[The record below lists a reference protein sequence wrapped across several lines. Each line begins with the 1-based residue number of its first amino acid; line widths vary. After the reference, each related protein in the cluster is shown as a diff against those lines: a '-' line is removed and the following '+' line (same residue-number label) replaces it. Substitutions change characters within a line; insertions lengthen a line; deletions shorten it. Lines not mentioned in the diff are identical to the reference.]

1 MDIASN
7 LTISLLFIMIYLF
20 VIIFSAKD
28 KKLNGFVKGMIIIC
42 FSMRILFGIAF
53 DILSNTL
60 RVWEYWESDVL
71 RELINSGWYFSY
83 FILLYCLLFLIG
95 ESRANQLQINEN
107 ILVDLKRRKIW
118 LSLLLFFVT
127 VGLYGLFWLYR
138 TVKDLK
144 SNFQEIPYTPGQ
156 AVGFLF
162 IPLFNLYWM
171 FRIIFSLPLY
181 VARIE
186 RKYFTPAYRFQF
198 HPVLISLL
206 WIIFIIYTYIIGIEA
221 STKLGDFSFE
231 LLLAATLFPTFS
243 IWIILLTIQAKI
255 NSFADTLDNNKL
267 EVSMQDTSGNTKFDV
282 SVLVLGVL
290 FGIVMLA
297 SVFVPWDPNT
307 VLIRISFFLGIQ
319 NYSFDRLFGVDF
331 LPILGTIFFILAI
344 VLSRKHIAWRIC
356 ALCTSSIVFVIAS
369 YTFIE
374 YWAPGVG
381 LWIFAITSIL
391 AVALSILL
399 ISKKNL

>member
-144 SNFQEIPYTPGQ
+144 SNFQEIPYP
-156 AVGFLF
+156 
-162 IPLFNLYWM
+162 
-171 FRIIFSLPLY
+171 
-181 VARIE
+181 
-186 RKYFTPAYRFQF
+186 
-198 HPVLISLL
+198 
-206 WIIFIIYTYIIGIEA
+206 
-221 STKLGDFSFE
+221 
-231 LLLAATLFPTFS
+231 
-243 IWIILLTIQAKI
+243 
-255 NSFADTLDNNKL
+255 
-267 EVSMQDTSGNTKFDV
+267 
-282 SVLVLGVL
+282 
-290 FGIVMLA
+290 
-297 SVFVPWDPNT
+297 
-307 VLIRISFFLGIQ
+307 
-319 NYSFDRLFGVDF
+319 
-331 LPILGTIFFILAI
+331 
-344 VLSRKHIAWRIC
+344 
-356 ALCTSSIVFVIAS
+356 
-369 YTFIE
+369 
-374 YWAPGVG
+374 
-381 LWIFAITSIL
+381 
-391 AVALSILL
+391 
-399 ISKKNL
+399 